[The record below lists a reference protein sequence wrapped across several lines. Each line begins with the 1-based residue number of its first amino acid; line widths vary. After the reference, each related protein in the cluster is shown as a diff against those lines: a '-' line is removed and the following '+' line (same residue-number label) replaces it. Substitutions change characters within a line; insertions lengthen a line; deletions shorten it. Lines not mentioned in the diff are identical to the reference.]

1 MPPSK
6 KAVTNRSATIKW
18 ENQYPDQKNPKTK
31 TKILDVRIFPEGIIP
46 GNVTYGRGETVSI
59 AQYETTKVFVSVTMP
74 CLKEELVYA
83 MKYVTSV
90 VENELVKSLKE
101 IEETYLKNG

>member
-46 GNVTYGRGETVSI
+46 GNVTYGRGETV
-59 AQYETTKVFVSVTMP
+59 
-74 CLKEELVYA
+74 
-83 MKYVTSV
+83 
-90 VENELVKSLKE
+90 
-101 IEETYLKNG
+101 